1 MSTLKE
7 SMRQSKVWPHVL
19 ALLLYAIVVLWL
31 TRPLVSHLDVAL
43 AGSSTDAFMHYW
55 NGWWVRQA
63 LATGQSIF
71 DTNYLFFPEG
81 VSLAYHNFAWL
92 SIIPWLA
99 LQQIVADLLAYNIIF
114 LLNLVFCGYAAF
126 LLAGRLTAN
135 RLAAFIAGLVYLAWP
150 YRLSQLDHPNL
161 ISTGWIPLFM
171 LFLIMSLQGGRR
183 RDAVLAGLCLAL
195 VGFTRW
201 QLLIPM
207 VIVIGAYLL
216 GTLPD
221 WIKSRQRWLSL
232 AITAGVTLLL
242 LAPPAWL
249 LFGRQDQSPTDAA
262 EVLLR
267 EGEEAIMQT
276 DLLAFVTPPASQPL
290 VGQTTEPLFDHYYPE
305 RTTLRRFPVYLGLAT
320 LCLAAIAIWRR
331 PRLCLPWLL
340 MALLLML
347 LALGPI
353 WRLNGRLYPDLPTLY
368 RALEPLYFIRLLR
381 IPERFNIVL
390 ALPVAVL
397 AGYGL
402 SVILSW
408 RQNRHQ
414 DKTWLPFATAAIL
427 SLIILFEY
435 DSGDILLQSTNLPAY
450 YEQLAADP
458 DQTAILSLPIDALQ
472 AKEQMLAQTVHG
484 LPLVHGRITRPP
496 AGAYSFID
504 QHPLLSVLRRNSEM
518 PPWLTDVSGQLAS
531 LAAEGI
537 STIIFHKDQIG
548 ADRIDHWRRYLS
560 LSPVYE
566 DEQIAVF
573 STEPKANQDFHTIQ
587 ELEPGLGPVQS
598 LMTSDCLE
606 PGQPLEVDILWGT
619 SSDLVADSQVQ
630 IGLQSQAG
638 ELLQLQSFPLESPE
652 PGVVWPADSLLWGY
666 YPLDIELDT
675 PAGHHGLFLQL
686 DDAPS
691 PQMFSLGPLTVGEDA
706 CPSDLPEST
715 KVVDAL
721 FGHQMRL
728 LGYEIQRAAPDQ
740 LEVLLYWRDEQRM
753 GTDYKV
759 FVHVF
764 APDTGVPVAQDDAMP
779 HRGGFPTRFWAP
791 GDVIVDRIP
800 IDLGGAP
807 TGAYGLAVGVYDPLT
822 QERLPLLIDG
832 QQQPEDSRLVLPG
845 DTVEIEP

>member
-1 MSTLKE
+1 
-7 SMRQSKVWPHVL
+7 MRQSSIWPHVV

-31 TRPLVSHLDVAL
+31 TRPLVSHLEVAL

-63 LATGQSIF
+63 LTAGQSIF
-71 DTNYLFFPEG
+71 DTNYLFFPDG

-92 SIIPWLA
+92 NIIPWLA
-99 LQQIVADLLAYNIIF
+99 LQQILDDLLAYNIIF

-135 RLAAFIAGLVYLAWP
+135 HLAAFFAGLVYLAWP

-171 LFLIMSLQGGRR
+171 LFLILGLRGGRQ

-207 VIVIGAYLL
+207 VVVIGAYLL

-221 WIKSRQRWLSL
+221 WMRSRQHWLSL
-232 AITAGVTLLL
+232 ATTAGVALLL

-249 LFGRQDQSPTDAA
+249 LFGRQDQSPNEAA

-290 VGQTTEPLFDHYYPE
+290 FGQATQPLFDHYYPE
-305 RTTLRRFPVYLGLAT
+305 RTALRRFPVYLGLAT
-320 LCLAAIAIWRR
+320 LCLTAIAIWRR
-331 PRLCLPWLL
+331 PRLSLPWLL
-340 MALLLML
+340 MAFLLIL

-368 RALEPLYFIRLLR
+368 RALEPLYFVRLLR

-402 SVILSW
+402 SIILAWQQSR
-408 RQNRHQ
+408 RQG
-414 DKTWLPFATAAIL
+414 KIWLPLATTIIL

-435 DSGDILLQSTNLPAY
+435 DSGNIPLQSTNMPAY

-458 DQTAILSLPIDALQ
+458 DQTAILSLPIDVLQ
-472 AKEQMLAQTVHG
+472 AKEQMLAQTLHG

-496 AGAYSFID
+496 DGAYAFVD

-518 PPWLTDVSGQLAS
+518 PPWLTYVSGQLAS

-537 STIIFHKDQIG
+537 SSIIFHKDQIG
-548 ADRIDHWRRYLS
+548 ADRIEHWRRYLS

-566 DEQIAVF
+566 DERIVVF
-573 STEPKANQDFHTIQ
+573 STEPKAGQDFHIMK
-587 ELEPGLGPVQS
+587 ELEPGLGPVHS
-598 LMTSDCLE
+598 LVTNDCLA

-638 ELLQLQSFPLESPE
+638 ELFQLHSFALESPE
-652 PGVVWPADSLLWGY
+652 PGGAWPANALLWGY
-666 YPLDIELDT
+666 YPLDIEPDT
-675 PAGHHGLFLQL
+675 PFGDHRLFLWL
-686 DDAPS
+686 NDAPS
-691 PQMFSLGPLTVGEDA
+691 AQMFFLGPLTIAEGA

-715 KVVDAL
+715 TAVDAL

-728 LGYEIQRAAPDQ
+728 LGYEIRRAAPDQ
-740 LEVLLYWRDEQRM
+740 LEVLLNWRGEQRM
-753 GTDYKV
+753 ATDYKV

-764 APDTGVPVAQDDAMP
+764 ASDTGVPVAQDDAMP

-807 TGAYGLAVGVYDPLT
+807 AGAYGLAVGVYDPLT

-832 QQQPEDSRLVLPG
+832 QQRPEDRRLVLPG
-845 DTVEIEP
+845 QTVEIEP